1 MRKLTVSLLIGAD
14 MSELQFSQ
22 EFRMGNKIE
31 RIEVLLGGKH
41 NLDNLLSSCNNWIC
55 ESNIDC
61 NFKNSLTDWILLYN
75 QEER

>member
-1 MRKLTVSLLIGAD
+1 MTKLTVSLLIGAD

-41 NLDNLLSSCNNWIC
+41 NLDNLLSSCNN
-55 ESNIDC
+55 
-61 NFKNSLTDWILLYN
+61 
-75 QEER
+75 